1 METISI
7 LVFIAICLIYIALIS
22 FCAYYC
28 SDFRKP
34 FFWEKENRMLET
46 TNVMVSNF
54 LIFKIIDWSRIKVII
69 EVRRLKVQKENL

>member
-1 METISI
+1 M
-7 LVFIAICLIYIALIS
+7 A
-22 FCAYYC
+22 
-28 SDFRKP
+28 